1 MERGLPDAD
10 ERVREARRNSEER
23 YRFLT
28 ENLPVQVWTATPDG
42 NLDYVTD
49 QTARHFGLTA
59 PRLLAD
65 GWQNVV
71 HPDDLPLAVE
81 RWIHAIRTGETYEV
95 EFRLR
100 LATGLYAW
108 HLARAVPHRNAGGA
122 IVGWLGT
129 NTNIEEQRDHQRR
142 TQALL
147 DEVAAQADQLRHQ
160 NRLLGLGVETGV
172 ALTRAGSLADALRA
186 CADAVARHL
195 DAAFVGIWTIDDAA
209 EWLELQASGG
219 TTPPF
224 DEVHARVPAGRLAI
238 GKIAAA
244 RRPRVT
250 PQGTGDPR
258 VSQEVEDIEAS
269 EDAEK
274 KWAVRDGLVAFAGYP
289 LVVGDA
295 VVGVIAARARH
306 PFSEA
311 SLFALES
318 VAHGLAQAI
327 RRHRAEAERG
337 HLLAEAERAHQA
349 LRATLDERER
359 LLESTDEARRKA
371 ELASRTKDEFLA
383 TASHELRTPLNAILG
398 WARILRGGA
407 IDAAGLVRG
416 LETIERNAKAQVQ
429 LIEDILDGSRIITG
443 KLHLEIRP
451 VDLAEV
457 LRSALDAVRP
467 SAVAKN
473 IALGATLDRAAG
485 RMTGDA
491 DRLQQVVWNLVTNA
505 IKFTPKG
512 GKVDVVLERKD
523 KFIVLLVKDTGLGIR
538 ADFLPHVFERFR
550 QADATT
556 TRRHG
561 GLGLGLALVRHLV
574 ESHGGTVRVESEGE
588 GRGATFV
595 VMLPGAPASP
605 EAIEAS
611 LPAVVGDTAPESAVP
626 NSLDGISVLVIDDEP
641 DARDLVATVLR
652 TRGADV
658 MVAASVEQ
666 ALDLLERRSPRV
678 LVSDIGMPVVDGY
691 SLLRRIRA
699 LGTKGAQIPALA
711 LTAYAREEDRRRA
724 LEAGFQTYVA
734 KPVEPDTLVR
744 MVAELARGAVVR
756 TPAR

>member
-1 MERGLPDAD
+1 MDRGLPDGD
-10 ERVREARRNSEER
+10 DGVREAPRDSEDR

-28 ENLPVQVWTATPDG
+28 ENLPVQIWTATPEG
-42 NLDYVTD
+42 NLDCVTD
-49 QTARHFGLTA
+49 QITA

-65 GWQNVV
+65 GWQNVI
-71 HPDDLPLAVE
+71 HPDDLPLALE
-81 RWIHAIRTGETYEV
+81 RWSHAIRTGETYEV

-100 LATGLYAW
+100 LATGLYTW
-108 HLARAVPHRNAGGA
+108 HLGRAVPLRNASGT
-122 IVGWLGT
+122 IVAWLGT
-129 NTNIEEQRDHQRR
+129 NTNIEEQRAHQRR

-160 NRLLGLGVETGV
+160 NRLLGLEIEIGV

-186 CADAVARHL
+186 CADAVARHI
-195 DAAFVGIWTIDDAA
+195 DAAFVGIWTIADAA
-209 EWLELQASGG
+209 ECLELQASGG

-238 GKIAAA
+238 GWIVAA

-250 PQGTGDPR
+250 PRVAGDPR
-258 VSQEVEDIEAS
+258 ASQEVEES

-274 KWAVRDGLVAFAGYP
+274 EWALREGLVAFAGYP
-289 LVVGDA
+289 LVVGDI

-337 HLLAEAERAHQA
+337 RLLAEAERAHQA

-398 WARILRGGA
+398 WARILRGGTL
-407 IDAAGLVRG
+407 DAAGLVRG

-429 LIEDILDGSRIITG
+429 LIEDILDGSRIISG
-443 KLHLEIRP
+443 KLHLEMGP

-457 LRSALDAVRP
+457 LGSALDAIRP

-473 IALGATLDRAAG
+473 IALGAIVDRGAG
-485 RMTGDA
+485 RMKGDA
-491 DRLQQVVWNLVTNA
+491 DRLQQVVWNLLTNA
-505 IKFTPKG
+505 IKFTPIG

-523 KFIVLLVKDTGLGIR
+523 KRVVLLVKDTGQGIR
-538 ADFLPHVFERFR
+538 TDFLPHVFERFR

-574 ESHGGTVRVESEGE
+574 ESHGGMVRVESEGE

-595 VMLPGAPASP
+595 VMLPAAPAFPP
-605 EAIEAS
+605 EIEANV
-611 LPAVVGDTAPESAVP
+611 PAVVGDTVPE
-626 NSLDGISVLVIDDEP
+626 
-641 DARDLVATVLR
+641 
-652 TRGADV
+652 
-658 MVAASVEQ
+658 
-666 ALDLLERRSPRV
+666 
-678 LVSDIGMPVVDGY
+678 
-691 SLLRRIRA
+691 
-699 LGTKGAQIPALA
+699 
-711 LTAYAREEDRRRA
+711 
-724 LEAGFQTYVA
+724 
-734 KPVEPDTLVR
+734 
-744 MVAELARGAVVR
+744 
-756 TPAR
+756 